1 MCMLLKAQQGPVAA
15 SGTLQRLMTPL
26 DIIDTDTFLAA
37 TSEGAYLMQ
46 VIAIAITVDSSVH
59 LCSGMVLLYQVQQL
73 CVALCPDGL
82 HSAE

>member
-1 MCMLLKAQQGPVAA
+1 
-15 SGTLQRLMTPL
+15 MTPL
-26 DIIDTDTFLAA
+26 DVIDTDTLIAA
-37 TSEGAYLMQ
+37 MSKEAYLMQ

-82 HSAE
+82 HSAEQMTQSETLRLPDEL